1 MIDICRRLENKLDKV
16 IGQLENLESRLATVE
31 QLQLSQSTKI
41 ELNVTRIMQVE
52 REQSTQADSLNF
64 LHGMVD
70 DMKQELGQLKSKTS
84 DLENNG
90 QDMALIRG
98 AVDRMEQEK
107 FYQNL
112 LISGIPKTPNENLTA
127 IITTLSS
134 KMNIDVS
141 ATDVATAYRTK
152 SDNIY
157 IKFMSQL
164 IRDKIYNNRKN
175 LQRSSITSKSL
186 VFQAENKFY
195 INEVLD
201 DKQKELFYQARCKR
215 KSANYRFIWTF
226 HGTVYMK
233 KSKDSSLIKISQQ
246 SDLENL

>member
-16 IGQLENLESRLATVE
+16 IGQLENLESRLAKVE

-64 LHGMVD
+64 LHGIVD
-70 DMKQELGQLKSKTS
+70 DMKRELGQLKSKTS

-186 VFQAENKFY
+186 GFQAENKIY

-226 HGTVYMK
+226 HGTVYK
-233 KSKDSSLIKISQQ
+233 TVA
-246 SDLENL
+246 